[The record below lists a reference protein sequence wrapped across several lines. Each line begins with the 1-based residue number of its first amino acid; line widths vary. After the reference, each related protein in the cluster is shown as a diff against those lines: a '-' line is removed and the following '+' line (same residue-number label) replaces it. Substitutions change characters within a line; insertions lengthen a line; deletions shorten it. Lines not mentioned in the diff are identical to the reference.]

1 MRATIATV
9 LAFLALAASPAT
21 SQTPARDPVGDL
33 CASHAGIALPTT
45 QVYHRRNG
53 ATIVFVAVEHE
64 HDAQSPSAQAIKAA
78 FDRFHPTLVLVEGA
92 SADKSAD
99 PAYRAFLSQRAAD
112 QLAQGHIQENLYA
125 VKLATDAKTAFS
137 GWDLSPRDEYRVDID
152 AGYDVGN
159 ALGAHLLRAHVDP
172 FGPVPADRL
181 AEEVRSIPHLRQPQD
196 FDFAAWYRGA
206 YGPRLDL
213 MAGTPCGTGPASAI
227 VKFESIART
236 RNLVRLIDADA
247 TPGAVVLVE
256 AGANHWLALRDYL
269 DGLAKRS

>member
-1 MRATIATV
+1 MRTTIGS
-9 LAFLALAASPAT
+9 FLALLTLAASPAT
-21 SQTPARDPVGDL
+21 GQTSRDPVGDL
-33 CASHAGIALPTT
+33 CAARADIAVPAT

-53 ATIVFVAVEHE
+53 ATIVFVAVAHE

-78 FDRFHPTLVLVEGA
+78 FDRAHPTIVLVEGA

-99 PAYRAFLSQRAAD
+99 SAYRAFLSQRAAD
-112 QLAQGHIQENLYA
+112 QFAHGHIQENLYA

-137 GWDLSPRDEYRVDID
+137 GWDMSPRDEYRADID
-152 AGYDVGN
+152 AGYDIRD

-172 FGPVPADRL
+172 FGPVPANRL
-181 AEEVRSIPHLRQPQD
+181 ADELRSIPHLRQPKD

-206 YGPRLDL
+206 YGARLDP

-236 RNLVRLIDADA
+236 RNLARLIDANA

-269 DGLAKRS
+269 DRTS